1 MFHMPSLFLLR
12 HGKTLW
18 TEEKRFAGW
27 GNAPL
32 SERGLDEALSAART
46 LKTSSATFDMCFT
59 SCLERAKHTAQIIND
74 ELLMPVGDIQYR
86 WRLNE
91 RHYGALQGELRRDM
105 VEKHGSSDVMKWRS
119 SYHDTPPKLSGD
131 DPRWQEQLDRLPEV
145 PVDQH
150 PRSESMSE
158 AARRTLPLWRDEIK
172 PALRA
177 GKNILIIAHTN
188 SIRSIIRDIEGFN
201 DAQSAAFRIST
212 AVPRHYEFNEDLKP
226 IKVTDL
232 TRGTKAR
239 IHQWARQRQMKWLSK
254 S

>member
-1 MFHMPSLFLLR
+1 
-12 HGKTLW
+12 
-18 TEEKRFAGW
+18 
-27 GNAPL
+27 
-32 SERGLDEALSAART
+32 
-46 LKTSSATFDMCFT
+46 
-59 SCLERAKHTAQIIND
+59 
-74 ELLMPVGDIQYR
+74 
-86 WRLNE
+86 
-91 RHYGALQGELRRDM
+91 
-105 VEKHGSSDVMKWRS
+105 
-119 SYHDTPPKLSGD
+119 
-131 DPRWQEQLDRLPEV
+131 
-145 PVDQH
+145 
-150 PRSESMSE
+150 MSE
-158 AARRTLPLWRDEIK
+158 TARRTLPLWRDEIK

-188 SIRSIIRDIEGFN
+188 SIRSIIGDIEGFN

>member
-1 MFHMPSLFLLR
+1 
-12 HGKTLW
+12 
-18 TEEKRFAGW
+18 
-27 GNAPL
+27 
-32 SERGLDEALSAART
+32 
-46 LKTSSATFDMCFT
+46 
-59 SCLERAKHTAQIIND
+59 
-74 ELLMPVGDIQYR
+74 
-86 WRLNE
+86 
-91 RHYGALQGELRRDM
+91 M

-188 SIRSIIRDIEGFN
+188 SIRSIIGDIEGFN
-201 DAQSAAFRIST
+201 GAQSAAFRIST